1 MEVPSIFLNR
11 ALTMVAQ
18 KGAASLHLTVGSPPT
33 IRVNNELIAIE
44 GEDIVS
50 IELINKIINSLVDE
64 EENKKLAKDKETIL
78 VKELAGSFRF
88 RINIFYQK
96 NLPSLSFYYIS
107 NIIKN
112 ISDLKLPKVL
122 NNLIKLNSGLFIIA
136 GPYNSGKTTTATT
149 LIEEVNKNYKKNI
162 ITIEDPIEYLF
173 IGKKSIIAQ
182 RQVGRDVISVA
193 QGLRYSL
200 EEDADLIYAGEIKNE
215 LESAMPLILELAAG
229 NSLVILEINADS
241 SVRAIEKILNSLEG
255 KISAE
260 AARYSLADVLI
271 GVIVQRLIPRRG
283 GGLVMVPE
291 ILLASSAVKSLIR
304 EGKIYQLDSVIQ
316 TSRKEGMISMEK
328 SIDELV
334 KAGEIK
340 EEDADGLKLE
350 G

>member
-1 MEVPSIFLNR
+1 
-11 ALTMVAQ
+11 MVAQ
-18 KGAASLHLTVGSPPT
+18 KAASSLHLTVGSPPT
-33 IRVNNELIAIE
+33 IRADNELIVIE

-50 IELINKIINSLVDE
+50 GELINKIINSLVDE
-64 EENKKLAKDKETIL
+64 DENKKLEKDKEAVL

-96 NLPSLSFYYIS
+96 NLPSLSFHYIS
-107 NIIKN
+107 DTIKN

-122 NNLIKLNSGLFIIA
+122 NNLVKLNSGLFIIA
-136 GPYNSGKTTTATT
+136 GPFRSGKTATAIA
-149 LIEEVNKNYKKNI
+149 LIEEINRNYKRNI

-182 RQVGRDVISVA
+182 RQVGRDVISVE

-200 EEDADLIYAGEIKNE
+200 EEDADLIYAGEIKKE
-215 LESAMPLILELAAG
+215 FESAMPLILELAAG

-241 SVRAIEKILNSLEG
+241 SVRAIEKILNSLAG

-334 KAGEIK
+334 KVGEIK

-350 G
+350 N